1 MKFKKFIAGLVAGM
15 CVFSSGTIYSSV
27 GANNLK
33 LTFGDPTGD
42 SRIDAVDASMILAN
56 YAAFSTE
63 KKTPTDEDYATSDI
77 NKDNKIDSVDASIV
91 LSYYAFT
98 STNSDMAFEDYIVE
112 RSKPVATTT
121 ATTTTAVNTTTTT
134 TWDIGTAKTVPVTT
148 AYTLRSTG
156 KMTGRIIRTSA
167 HSTYII
173 TTTTVTT
180 TTSIPIEERIPGV
193 NGEYYLKDKW
203 MPYEPGVNGYW
214 WEHDDGTRTWRWFQ
228 MLPFGQE

>member
-42 SRIDAVDASMILAN
+42 SRIDAIDASMILAN

-134 TWDIGTAKTVPVTT
+134 TTKRNVTYKVATTKEKKNVTT
-148 AYTLRSTG
+148 ITRSDDQPIMTEPPYADMGRDYPPLDDLPEVNYTVQT
-156 KMTGRIIRTSA
+156 
-167 HSTYII
+167 
-173 TTTTVTT
+173 
-180 TTSIPIEERIPGV
+180 
-193 NGEYYLKDKW
+193 
-203 MPYEPGVNGYW
+203 
-214 WEHDDGTRTWRWFQ
+214 F
-228 MLPFGQE
+228 